1 MSPLEI
7 VAIAYGVIVL
17 VLIWRNTV
25 LCNRKRAQV
34 LIAHGTK
41 TTFAS
46 FIPLILGEAFFWPVH
61 VLWRGAKTFIEE
73 LE

>member
-1 MSPLEI
+1 MNPLEI
-7 VAIAYGVIVL
+7 VVVVYGVVVL
-17 VLIWRNTV
+17 ALIWRNTV

-41 TTFAS
+41 TTFTS
-46 FIPLILGEAFFWPVH
+46 FIPLILSEAVFWPIH
-61 VLWRGAKTFIEE
+61 VFWRGAKKFLEE